1 MARCEQ
7 VQVALRFRP
16 LNVKELEDRDQEI
29 WTITQDSVYLKPEHH
44 NLLLDAKRISST
56 PKVYSYNQCFAAK
69 DRNDRV
75 YAGVARRVVMASLE
89 GYNGTIF
96 AYGQT
101 GSGKTFT
108 MMGSNAHGV
117 EGDPGVVLQ
126 ALDDL
131 FRVVLS
137 STEKTFYLSCSYLE
151 IYNEQVYDLLAENP
165 GHALPVN
172 EDPHKGFYV
181 KGLGDHVVNSK
192 EEVLKHIEI
201 GEAARRYAATA
212 MNHHSSRSHTIFQLR
227 VTSVHTPMNASPD
240 ESVQSITTEGLLNF
254 VDLAGSER
262 VSSLQEVSTDRRRQ
276 RGSSTSLESLAHEGR
291 HINTSL
297 FYLCQVI
304 SRLADKS
311 DRNEHV
317 PYRNSNLTKILR
329 SSLGGNSLTC
339 IICTATASMSQFEMT
354 LSTLR
359 FGGKA
364 QTITNQVAANIRS
377 EQNAE
382 LIAAYQKNIEELR
395 RELEQA
401 ALGGRVKA
409 EEAAS
414 VKRSLEERIAR
425 LTKMLITKT
434 KAEPAKSA
442 KPLLLELWGE
452 KSGDLIVDSRLLR
465 SDNFAKYVSPGKTSL
480 KFDSKGQL
488 AFEQMKEANRER
500 VRLTKQVQDFKKTN
514 EQLTV
519 SKLNLKH
526 DLKKSVEL
534 CRKLSDRKTSYKHQ
548 ATQLEAHVHTIERR
562 LDQLENFTGF
572 ERMTLGQLEELERF
586 FYRGLDASKE
596 ARIRKKFC
604 EESAT
609 LVDKTNYSSKGF
621 EDKSDSESSLEFES
635 SFYKSKSPLRLAS
648 DQENSCFMLAQML
661 DFPDTPHSCD
671 LGDSGFVYGD
681 LC

>member
-16 LNVKELEDRDQEI
+16 LNLKELEERDQEVWSI
-29 WTITQDSVYLKPEHH
+29 SHDTVCLKPELHG
-44 NLLLDAKRISST
+44 LLLDAKRISSA
-56 PKVYSYNQCFAAK
+56 PKVYSYNQCFSSK
-69 DRNDRV
+69 DRNCQV
-75 YAGVARRVVMASLE
+75 YSGVARRVVLASLD

-131 FRVVLS
+131 FNVVLS
-137 STEKTFYLSCSYLE
+137 SSEKTYYLSCSYLE
-151 IYNEQVYDLLAENP
+151 IYNEQVYDLLADNP
-165 GHALPVN
+165 GVVLPVS

-181 KGLGDHVVNSK
+181 KGLGEHVVNSK
-192 EEVLKHIEI
+192 EEVLRYIEV

-212 MNHHSSRSHTIFQLR
+212 MNHHSSRSHTIFQLH
-227 VTSVHTPMNASPD
+227 VTSVLTPAHASVD
-240 ESVQSITTEGLLNF
+240 KSVQSITTESLLNF

-262 VSSLQEVSTDRRRQ
+262 VGSLQEVSTDKRKQ
-276 RGSSTSLESLAHEGR
+276 RGSLSNLDTLVQEGR

-304 SRLADKS
+304 SRLADKTNRS
-311 DRNEHV
+311 EHV

-339 IICTATASMSQFEMT
+339 IICTATPSLSQFEMT

-364 QTITNQVAANIRS
+364 QTITNQVAANVRS
-377 EQNAE
+377 DQNAE

-395 RELEQA
+395 KELEQA
-401 ALGGRVKA
+401 TLGGRAKA
-409 EEAAS
+409 EEAAL
-414 VKRSLEERIAR
+414 VKRNLEERIAR

-434 KAEPAKSA
+434 KSEPVKASS
-442 KPLLLELWGE
+442 PLIIELWAANC
-452 KSGDLIVDSRLLR
+452 GDLMVDSRLLR
-465 SDNFAKYVSPGKTSL
+465 HDNWSKYLLPGKTQL
-480 KFDSKGQL
+480 KFDSKGLL
-488 AFEQMKEANRER
+488 ALEKLREGHR
-500 VRLTKQVQDFKKTN
+500 DKVRLDKELQELKKAN
-514 EQLTV
+514 DQLSV
-519 SKLNLKH
+519 SKLNLTH

-534 CRKLSDRKTSYKHQ
+534 CKKLSDRKSYYKHQ
-548 ATQLEAHVHTIERR
+548 ATTLEAHSISLERK
-562 LDQLENFTGF
+562 LDQLENFVGF
-572 ERMTLGQLEELERF
+572 ETMTYAQLEELERF

-596 ARIRKKFC
+596 ARIRKKFG
-604 EESAT
+604 EETGT
-609 LVDKTNYSSKGF
+609 LMDKTNCNLRDY
-621 EDKSDSESSLEFES
+621 DARSDSESSLEFES
-635 SFYKSKSPLRLAS
+635 SFYKGKSPLRQAA
-648 DQENSCFMLAQML
+648 DQENSCLLLAQML
-661 DFPDTPHSCD
+661 DFPDTPHLSEI
-671 LGDSGFVYGD
+671 GDSDFVYGD